1 MTNYIS
7 SHAKAFVAALVA
19 GLTSV
24 QVALDGTAP
33 ISKEQWIT
41 LGIGA
46 VIGLLGVA
54 AVPNAT
60 PATPAT
66 FTLPNQVTA
75 PAAPVDPVEPP
86 AAV

>member
-41 LGIGA
+41 LGIGV

-54 AVPNAT
+54 AVPNADPT
-60 PATPAT
+60 PAP
-66 FTLPNQVTA
+66 
-75 PAAPVDPVEPP
+75 PAAPVAPPVEPP

>member
-41 LGIGA
+41 LGIGV

-54 AVPNAT
+54 AVPNADPT
-60 PATPAT
+60 PAPVAPVAPA
-66 FTLPNQVTA
+66 A
-75 PAAPVDPVEPP
+75 PAAPVAPVEPP